1 MPKVSESHRAGRRR
15 QILDGAR
22 TVFARHG
29 YEGATVARLEEQV
42 GLSRGAIFNY
52 FPSKRAIFYALAQE
66 DLERALRLLLDR
78 DFGAVLRMMNAE
90 SPEWLAVYLEF
101 MRMLRTDPGLRAEWS
116 NRSPELIGELA
127 EHLGRQQQRGELR
140 SDVSVEAIGTFLGL
154 VADGAAVHISAG
166 YPIDVESVVR
176 LVGSAI
182 ERPRARPA
190 PPSPPRPPR
199 S

>member
-29 YEGATVARLEEQV
+29 YEGATVAMLEEET

-166 YPIDVESVVR
+166 YAIDVESVVR

>member
-22 TVFARHG
+22 TMFARHG

-166 YPIDVESVVR
+166 YAIDVESVVR
-176 LVGSAI
+176 LVDSAI

>member
-101 MRMLRTDPGLRAEWS
+101 MRMLRTDPGLRAEWA

>member
-15 QILDGAR
+15 QILDAAR

-140 SDVSVEAIGTFLGL
+140 GDVSVEAIGTFLGL

-190 PPSPPRPPR
+190 PPNPPRPPR